1 MMILKLCLFI
11 GRLMGVR
18 VVVEVVLNSSL
29 IINFVFGV
37 VCLLYFLYFLRKISE
52 IRVFLFFYFGLFVL
66 FISGRKDLY
75 CRFDLMDIVL
85 NRMVNDWKM
94 YWVEGVDY
102 ELKLCGR
109 VNYELILD
117 MCEWFV

>member
-102 ELKLCGR
+102 ELKLYGR